1 MSAPGFMVIT
11 SNELEVLGEI
21 CARIIRSEPL
31 DDPLAS
37 EQLLVMNLGMRTYLA
52 QCLARHNGIECR
64 CDYPQTWQ
72 LIWGLYRL
80 LHPFVEN
87 IDLFDRD
94 HVMLSLMA
102 LHEVWGDERLAECA
116 PLRDYVA
123 GDEDGSRLYELAARI
138 ADTFDQ
144 YQVYRPDWIEFASSL
159 SEADFAAFDC
169 GRGAGRIAEFFARE
183 ARGREHNFQLMCAN
197 VWQLRL
203 WTLLRDNLD
212 LDALQ
217 HRRQLSEEEKSYY
230 TLDRSAVLRLL
241 HRELTQ
247 EPPPPACAALPQRLF
262 IFGVSALPGQVL
274 NLLFDLARHVRI
286 YLMMINPCMQYWGDL
301 RPAWRE
307 EVRDF
312 RRHLQSGPPPQ
323 HLQPHA
329 RLREASQGPAP
340 DWQHYAPSDDDPE
353 VLSLSEGNAL
363 LLSCGR
369 QGQDLLFMLLDR
381 PQPPV
386 FIEAF
391 VDPGGGSVLH
401 ELQRQLLELTEGGG
415 ERCVVDPHDRSLQLH
430 SCHTPRREVEAL
442 RDAILA
448 RLREAR
454 EQGRPLLPRE
464 LVVMVPTI
472 NEYAPHIHAVF
483 GGTGRGH
490 EEELPYA
497 ISDHSEQ
504 ERNPV
509 AASML
514 TLLTLGERRITI
526 ALAVELLEVTPVARR
541 FGLSGD
547 DVAVIAAWGAE
558 AGIHWGLDEAE
569 SRTVSEI
576 PLPGT
581 FSAGLRRLLEGFMAG
596 TRDAEDDVIPPG
608 SDGVLLGHFYD
619 FVQALRSLRELFTP
633 QLALDPNAWGQ
644 LLVSQV
650 IERFY
655 AEEEEGRASQ
665 LRAVRDI
672 VAHLQQVCTHLRRP
686 PRITLCVFR
695 ALLSRALDAQRSYR
709 PFLRE
714 CINFCSLIPMRA
726 VPFRHVFLLGLNDRS
741 FPREERS
748 PSFNLMMLPGMFRR
762 GDRSR
767 TIDDRYLFLEAL
779 LSARD
784 SLYLS
789 YLGQSAVD
797 GSELSPSLLVR
808 ELLEYLADHFV
819 AEGDEDRD
827 PAEATGERFVIRE
840 RLLAFDGR
848 NYDLSGRRPWEPPPS
863 FDRMNFRLS
872 SVAVPDADAAGERP
886 TLGAAQAWG
895 LHPATQLSIDLSD
908 LIGFYSSPCGH
919 FLARQLGIRL
929 KAGEE
934 FTQLQGDEPFALDTL
949 TRGRLLSRL
958 LESTDA
964 EQTLRQLAA
973 RGALPCGAPGAAA
986 ATDLRR
992 AARAMQD
999 AAAQVRQHEAT
1010 ACGSGAGLR
1019 LDACRFELEVDGTPC
1034 TVLLSAEQELPL
1046 VDCEPFCSR
1055 FTDTKGRLRPR
1066 VMLKAALMSLCAAL
1080 SDGHSHDVTVI
1091 CTDGRLQRCAGFT
1104 PDEARPLLAELLEYY
1119 VLGQIRALPVCS
1131 ELLRAGSAPDAE
1143 SETSHDEEF
1152 RYLFGSV
1159 AAMRADPDNAR
1170 LAGACAALYE
1180 RMCAQMLPASGETAS
1195 A

>member
-1 MSAPGFMVIT
+1 MPPGAMSAPGFVVVA

-31 DDPLAS
+31 DDPLTS

-52 QCLARHNGIECR
+52 QCLARHNGVECR

-72 LIWGLYRL
+72 LIWGLYRRL
-80 LHPFVEN
+80 YPFVEN
-87 IDLFDRD
+87 IDLFSRD

-102 LHEVWGDERLAECA
+102 LHEVWGDEHLAECA

-123 GDEDGSRLYELAARI
+123 GDDDGSRLYELAARI

-159 SEADFAAFDC
+159 SEDDFAAFGC
-169 GRGAGRIAEFFARE
+169 GHGAGRIAEFFARE
-183 ARGREHNFQLMCAN
+183 ARGHGHNYELMCAN

-203 WTLLRDNLD
+203 WTLLRQNLN

-217 HRRQLSEEEKSYY
+217 HRRQLSEEEKRFY

-241 HRELTQ
+241 HHKLTMDQ
-247 EPPPPACAALPQRLF
+247 PASIRAALPRRLF
-262 IFGVSALPGQVL
+262 IFGVSALPRQVL
-274 NLLFDLARHVRI
+274 DLLFDLAEHVRI

-307 EVRDF
+307 EFRDF
-312 RRHLQSGPPPQ
+312 RRHLRAGPPPE
-323 HLQPHA
+323 HLQPRT
-329 RLREASQGPAP
+329 RLREASQGQAP
-340 DWQHYAPSDDDPE
+340 DWQRYAPSDDDPE
-353 VLSLSEGNAL
+353 VLSLSEGNTL

-381 PQPPV
+381 PQPPA

-391 VDPGGGSVLH
+391 VDPGGGDVLH
-401 ELQRQLLELTEGGG
+401 ELQRQLLELNDGSG
-415 ERCVVDPHDRSLQLH
+415 ERCVVRDDDRSLQLH
-430 SCHTPRREVEAL
+430 SCHTARREVEVL

-448 RLREAR
+448 RMSEAR
-454 EQGRPLLPRE
+454 KQGQPLLPRD

-483 GGTGRGH
+483 GGMGRGH
-490 EEELPYA
+490 EDELPYA

-514 TLLTLGERRITI
+514 TLLTLGERRITS
-526 ALAVELLEVTPVARR
+526 ALAVELLEVAPVARR
-541 FGLSGD
+541 FGLSSD
-547 DVAVIAAWGAE
+547 DVAVLAAWSAE
-558 AGIHWGLDEAE
+558 AGIHWGLDETD
-569 SRTVSEI
+569 SRAVSEL

-581 FSAGLRRLLEGFMAG
+581 FTAGLRRMLTGYMSG
-596 TRDAEDDVIPPG
+596 TRNPEEDIIPAG
-608 SDGVLLGHFYD
+608 SDGVLLGKFYD
-619 FVQALRSLRELFTP
+619 FVQALRSLRELFRP

-644 LLVSQV
+644 LLVGQV

-665 LRAVRDI
+665 LRAVREI
-672 VAHLQQVCTHLRRP
+672 VAHLQQVCTHLLRP

-695 ALLSRALDAQRSYR
+695 ALLSQALDAQRSYR

-726 VPFRHVFLLGLNDRS
+726 VPFRHVFLLGLNDQS

-808 ELLEYLADHFV
+808 ELLEYLAVHFV
-819 AEGDEDRD
+819 TEDAGNDGGNQD
-827 PAEATGERFVIRE
+827 PAAAISERFVIRE
-840 RLLAFDGR
+840 RMLAFDRR
-848 NYDLSGRRPWEPPPS
+848 NYDISGHHPWEPPPS
-863 FDRMNFRLS
+863 FDRMNYALS
-872 SVAVPDADAAGERP
+872 SVIVPDADASGERP
-886 TLGAAQAWG
+886 TLGAAQEWG
-895 LHPATQLSIDLSD
+895 LHPAARLEVDLED
-908 LIGFYSSPCGH
+908 LIGFYSRPCRH

-929 KAGEE
+929 TGGEE
-934 FTQLQGDEPFALDTL
+934 FAQLQGDEPFALDKL

-958 LESTDA
+958 LRSGDG
-964 EQTLRQLAA
+964 EQTLREMAA
-973 RGALPCGAPGAAA
+973 QGVLPCGELGAAEA
-986 ATDLRR
+986 NGLRR
-992 AARAMQD
+992 AVQVMQD
-999 AAAQVRQHEAT
+999 AAV

-1019 LDACRFELEVDGTPC
+1019 LDPCRFELEADGTAC

-1046 VDCEPFCSR
+1046 VDLEPYCS
-1055 FTDTKGRLRPR
+1055 DLDKDGPRPR
-1066 VMLKAALMSLCAAL
+1066 VVLKAALMALCAAL

-1091 CTDGRLQRCAGFT
+1091 CADGSTQRCAGFT
-1104 PDEARPLLAELLEYY
+1104 PDEARPLLEELLKYY
-1119 VLGQIRALPVCS
+1119 VLGQTRALPVCE

-1143 SETSHDEEF
+1143 VTAGYDEEF
-1152 RYLFGSV
+1152 CYLFGSV
-1159 AAMRADPDNAR
+1159 AAMRADPGNAR
-1170 LAGACAALYE
+1170 LAGACIALYE
-1180 RMCAQMLPASGETAS
+1180 KLCRRMLPGPGEAAT
-1195 A
+1195 